1 MRIVLDTNC
10 LIQSIPTKSQFRIVW
25 DSILSG
31 ENILCVSNE
40 ILEEYSEILQRL
52 TSLEIAKSVIDAI
65 TKNEHVALI
74 DPYYHFNLI
83 TSDPDDNK
91 FVDCAIAA
99 NARYVVTN
107 DKHFDILAQTS
118 FPKVDIIELKDFAAL
133 L

>member
-10 LIQSIPTKSQFRIVW
+10 LIQR
-25 DSILSG
+25 
-31 ENILCVSNE
+31 
-40 ILEEYSEILQRL
+40 
-52 TSLEIAKSVIDAI
+52 
-65 TKNEHVALI
+65 
-74 DPYYHFNLI
+74 
-83 TSDPDDNK
+83 